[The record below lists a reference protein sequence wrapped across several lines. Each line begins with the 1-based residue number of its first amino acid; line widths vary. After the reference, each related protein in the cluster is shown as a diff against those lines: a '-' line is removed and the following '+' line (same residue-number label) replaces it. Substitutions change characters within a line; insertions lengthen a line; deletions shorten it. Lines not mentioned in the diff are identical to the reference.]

1 MSVTA
6 AKNVLVVD
14 DEPEVCHLTCR
25 ALQKAGMRCQKAHDG
40 MQAVSMAQLQDYDAV
55 LADLRMPNRNGFSL
69 CQDLMQLPNPP
80 KVLVMTGVRNDRI
93 TQDLLNRGVQ
103 RIFHKPVQYDSL
115 AMEVASIVKDS
126 GENKKLDKAN
136 IEQLHD
142 IETNLAEVSMIY
154 AEKLDPLFVD
164 ESDLPLPPRST
175 RNFIN
180 RLADNEGKLTQNLS
194 NLSSEARKRGS
205 QRTPCYCIATAV
217 PTDQAW
223 NQVGDP
229 FKLTMRDLSLSGLRL
244 MHTRAITSKYLAIS
258 WYATQLIAQQIRLP
272 CKVIRC
278 KPYLTLYDVGCCF
291 AMAD

>member
-1 MSVTA
+1 MTVSV

-25 ALQKAGMRCQKAHDG
+25 ALQKVGMRCQKAHDG
-40 MQAVSMAQLQDYDAV
+40 LQAVSMAQSQDYDAV

-69 CQDLMQLPNPP
+69 CQDLMQLPKPP

-93 TQDLLNRGVQ
+93 TQDLLSRGVQ

-115 AMEVASIVKDS
+115 AMEVASIVKDTV
-126 GENKKLDKAN
+126 EEKELDKVN
-136 IEQLHD
+136 TEQLYS
-142 IETNLAEVSMIY
+142 IETNLVEVSMIY
-154 AEKLDPLFVD
+154 TDKLDSLFVD
-164 ESDLPLPPRST
+164 ESELPLPPKSA

-180 RLADNEGKLTQNLS
+180 RLAENEGKLTQNLP
-194 NLSSEARKRGS
+194 NLSPEARKRNS
-205 QRTPCYCIATAV
+205 QRASCYCIATAI

-229 FKLTMRDLSLSGLRL
+229 FKLTMRDLSLGGLRL
-244 MHTRAITSKYLAIS
+244 MHTRAITSEYLAIS

-278 KPYLTLYDVGCCF
+278 KPYLTLYDIGCCF